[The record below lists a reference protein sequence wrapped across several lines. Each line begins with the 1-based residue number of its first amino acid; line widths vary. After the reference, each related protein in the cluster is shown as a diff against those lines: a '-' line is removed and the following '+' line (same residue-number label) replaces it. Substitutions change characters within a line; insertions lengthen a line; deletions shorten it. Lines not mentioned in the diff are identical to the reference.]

1 MQEESQKAHSEGT
14 ECTKEKVSYDVAYY
28 VEMLFHRGLK
38 SFFECGVIPYDELLL
53 LLKLKLIN
61 DGLLKHNDNIAAT
74 AKFLHMR
81 RSTLAEFMRSYS
93 IVFNQHCSIAENFRL
108 SINNIKGRSI
118 QEYKDLVARKR
129 LFNKKR
135 HDKNKSERLSKWS
148 QEKGHKNVTIPQRIS
163 RELSTNLEDK

>member
-1 MQEESQKAHSEGT
+1 MLEDSQKAHSEGT

-38 SFFECGVIPYDELLL
+38 SFFECDVIPYDELLL

-61 DGLLKHNDNIAAT
+61 DALLKHDDNIAV
-74 AKFLHMR
+74 FLMIR
-81 RSTLAEFMRSYS
+81 RPPRSTLAEFMRSYS

-135 HDKNKSERLSKWS
+135 HDKNKSARLSKWS
-148 QEKGHKNVTIPQRIS
+148 QEKGHKNGTLSQRIS
-163 RELSTNLEDK
+163 GELSANLEDK